1 MADETV
7 TKTGVKK
14 HLVDDVG
21 EVWKRWSTWIM
32 SLLVTAQATWA
43 LMPSEAREIL
53 PKPQYLGL
61 GLGIA
66 ALIASM
72 LKQGKK
78 DGGSEE

>member
-1 MADETV
+1 MADEAV
-7 TKTGVKK
+7 KKTGVKK

-21 EVWKRWSTWIM
+21 GVWKRWSTWITTLM
-32 SLLVTAQATWA
+32 VTAQATWA
-43 LMPSEAREIL
+43 LVPSEAREML

-61 GLGIA
+61 GLGVA

-78 DGGSEE
+78 DGGTEE